1 VSHRLFVGIRP
12 PPPIRDMLIDRME
25 ALDGARWQD
34 DDQLHVT
41 LRFVGEV
48 DARQADDLVAALA
61 SVHGDPFPLSLAG
74 IGHFERKGRA
84 HTLWAGL
91 GESEALRQLQSR
103 VEMACRRVGLAPE
116 TRKFAPHITIARLNG
131 GTAPVGPWISE
142 HGDLASQPW
151 IVDGFTLFESH
162 LSAAGALYEPVRRYA
177 LTR

>member
-1 VSHRLFVGIRP
+1 MSHRLFVGIRP

-48 DARQADDLVAALA
+48 DARMADDLVASLE
-61 SVHGDPFPLSLAG
+61 SVDGSPFPLSLAG
-74 IGHFERKGRA
+74 VGHFERKGHA

-91 GESEALRQLQSR
+91 GESEALRRLQSR
-103 VEMACRRVGLAPE
+103 VEVACRRAGLPPE

-131 GTAPVGPWISE
+131 GTAPIGPWMASQ
-142 HGDLASQPW
+142 GDLASQPW
-151 IVDGFTLFESH
+151 IVDAFILFESH
-162 LSAAGALYEPVRRYA
+162 LSATGALYEPVRRYS
-177 LTR
+177 LLR

>member
-1 VSHRLFVGIRP
+1 MSHRLFVGIRP

-41 LRFVGEV
+41 LRFIGEV
-48 DARQADDLVAALA
+48 DARRADDLVASLD
-61 SVHGDPFPLSLAG
+61 SVESSPFPLSLAG
-74 IGHFERKGRA
+74 VGHFERKGRA

-91 GESEALRQLQSR
+91 GESEALRRFQGR
-103 VEMACRRVGLAPE
+103 VEAACRRAGVPPE

-131 GTAPVGPWISE
+131 GTAPPGPWIAR

-151 IVDGFTLFESH
+151 IVDAFTLFESH
-162 LSAAGALYEPVRRYA
+162 LGAAGALYEPVRRYS
-177 LTR
+177 LIR